1 MSASLDFLFFIA
13 TASGQYHLNRRDC
26 KGRGPLPGFGVSP
39 KNLFSFFLLAAAGG
53 KEKKK
58 EKLGTPQTPAGRPL
72 HPFYDVFKWYW
83 PQAANCAAKKKEHVL
98 ATEKSG
104 MTHKHPC
111 LQSKMVRLPVNP

>member
-13 TASGQYHLNRRDC
+13 TASGQYHLHKRDC
-26 KGRGPLPGFGVSP
+26 KGPRPLPGFGVSP

-72 HPFYDVFKWYW
+72 HPFYDVFQWYW
-83 PQAANCAAKKKEHVL
+83 PPPAAQNERKKVL
-98 ATEKSG
+98 RGHLA
-104 MTHKHPC
+104 
-111 LQSKMVRLPVNP
+111 